1 MDASCSIRTTRMSA
15 RHEIH
20 NMAKQPL
27 DEQGRSREG
36 EPPDERDQAGE
47 EKKIIH
53 DPCHVSPLT
62 DPAISALRH
71 RG

>member
-53 DPCHVSPLT
+53 DPCHASPLT